1 MYELF
6 NINNASAEA
15 ILLPQTTLI
24 NSATYIISAA
34 YTYFKFSHGINILLS
49 GTAH

>member
-6 NINNASAEA
+6 NINNASAKP
-15 ILLPQTTLI
+15 ILLPPTMLI

-34 YTYFKFSHGINILLS
+34 YEYFKFSHGINNLLLES
-49 GTAH
+49 AH